1 MRETT
6 RIKILEGED
15 MRLWEDYPGF
25 KSIMEDVEFEIKKAI
40 RSRQSLIVKATSE
53 LVHAGGKRLR
63 PALVLLSHFYG
74 EEENPNIHRLAAAV
88 EIFHMATLVHD
99 DIIDESEIRRGVRT
113 TQAKWGKGV
122 AVFTGDYLLSKAF
135 LSFSKY
141 SRNKDIIQ
149 ASFIAKN
156 MCEGEIEQFHSRF
169 KVDISLKRYLWRIK
183 CKTAY
188 LFSFCC
194 WLGAM
199 ESKASKSITN
209 ILRRYGN
216 YLGMAFQ
223 IKDDI
228 LDFIGN
234 QEKVGKPLGSD
245 IKNGIYT
252 LPVIYALKKG
262 GRSKELR
269 QILEK
274 GSFTHEDVS
283 KIIQMVT
290 EDGGVDFANNLLLKY
305 ILKAKKE
312 MEQLPRMEYTSLMY
326 QLVEGIKTRE
336 Y

>member
-1 MRETT
+1 
-6 RIKILEGED
+6 
-15 MRLWEDYPGF
+15 
-25 KSIMEDVEFEIKKAI
+25 
-40 RSRQSLIVKATSE
+40 
-53 LVHAGGKRLR
+53 
-63 PALVLLSHFYG
+63 
-74 EEENPNIHRLAAAV
+74 
-88 EIFHMATLVHD
+88 
-99 DIIDESEIRRGVRT
+99 
-113 TQAKWGKGV
+113 
-122 AVFTGDYLLSKAF
+122 
-135 LSFSKY
+135 
-141 SRNKDIIQ
+141 
-149 ASFIAKN
+149 
-156 MCEGEIEQFHSRF
+156 
-169 KVDISLKRYLWRIK
+169 
-183 CKTAY
+183 
-188 LFSFCC
+188 
-194 WLGAM
+194 M

-312 MEQLPRMEYTSLMY
+312 LEQLPRMEYTSLMY